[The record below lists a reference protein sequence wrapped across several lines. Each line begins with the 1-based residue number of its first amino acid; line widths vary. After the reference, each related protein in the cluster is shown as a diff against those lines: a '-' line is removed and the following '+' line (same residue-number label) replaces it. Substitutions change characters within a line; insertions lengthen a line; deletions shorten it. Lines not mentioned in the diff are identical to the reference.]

1 MSRRSVIARSYTPMR
16 PVRSACVAGLSTPI
30 VFVVF
35 VRASGA
41 TWIAVMSLSSTT
53 DELDNRL
60 GLGAALGGMILLA
73 IAGSLPEIAITVT
86 ATAQGHLGLAAGNLI
101 GG

>member
-1 MSRRSVIARSYTPMR
+1 MS
-16 PVRSACVAGLSTPI
+16 GLSTPI
-30 VFVVF
+30 LVVVF
-35 VRASGA
+35 LLASAA
-41 TWIAVMSLSSTT
+41 TWIAGVGLSSTT

-86 ATAQGHLGLAAGNLI
+86 AARQGHLGSRPAT
-101 GG
+101 